1 MGGACTPQSIVASAP
16 DGTVSRGQRIEPD
29 NVTRVSSIP
38 FCDDVLDPSVPVLQ
52 LVDVSKQLGVV
63 ITRVHQMLRDRQIL
77 AIKRDGVLAVPEA
90 FFGEDGHILKS
101 VPGLIAVLHDGG
113 FRDDEILTWL
123 FREDDSLEGGSP
135 AAALHTHS
143 AREVVRRAQALGF

>member
-1 MGGACTPQSIVASAP
+1 MLRNEVQDSTRPLPCWRSLATHQLQRQQFQAFDSVAIGAPGV
-16 DGTVSRGQRIEPD
+16 GTDIGQCLWPRTVPRISQPRGQRIEPD

-90 FFGEDGHILKS
+90 FFGEDGHLLKS
-101 VPGLIAVLHDGG
+101 VPA
-113 FRDDEILTWL
+113 
-123 FREDDSLEGGSP
+123 
-135 AAALHTHS
+135 
-143 AREVVRRAQALGF
+143 